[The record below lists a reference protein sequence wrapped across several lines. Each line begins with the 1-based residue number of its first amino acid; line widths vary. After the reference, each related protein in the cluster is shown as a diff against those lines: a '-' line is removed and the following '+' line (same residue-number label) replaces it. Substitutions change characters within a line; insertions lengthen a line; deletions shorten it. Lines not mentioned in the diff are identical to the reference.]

1 MGTVT
6 VLSEWIQKFID
17 GVKKDKKRSLLILVL
32 VGVLIL
38 VIAWPVSDGGDALTE
53 NAGNG
58 GTGGETGAL
67 SESGNNGSVA
77 LSNGGMPDSSQSLEE
92 YITLLEERLT
102 GILSNISGAGKVQV
116 MITARATREKV
127 VEKDVTQSASQVSE
141 SDSSGGTRVAEES
154 SYSETSLYTGAAS
167 GQDSGTPYVVK
178 ELVPEIEGV
187 VVAAQGAG
195 DEYVID
201 EITQAVSVLFDL
213 PVHKIKVVK
222 MES

>member
-1 MGTVT
+1 MR
-6 VLSEWIQKFID
+6 EWIQKFID

-141 SDSSGGTRVAEES
+141 SDSSGGTRVTEES